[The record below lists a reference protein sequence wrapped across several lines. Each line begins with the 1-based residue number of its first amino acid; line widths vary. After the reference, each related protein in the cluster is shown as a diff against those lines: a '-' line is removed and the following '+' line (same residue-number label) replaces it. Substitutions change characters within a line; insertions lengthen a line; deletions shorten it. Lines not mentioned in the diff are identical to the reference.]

1 MIPEITIDDKT
12 LQEMADQVL
21 RPLDQALGGIIRETA
36 TPCVQSAE
44 NFLISIRQSYEDLA
58 AANIIARHQNKLKK
72 AMQNPQTSNTVILA
86 DEYARNK
93 QILKEMYLRSQ
104 VVDINIK
111 LQDFSR
117 ELNSFLNQKTKLT
130 YVYTNNK
137 GKDPVVFLV
146 DDIGQI
152 MSKDMGS
159 RGAGIKTRINMSK
172 AKAMQAIRGANT
184 AIQRL
189 AEEDYMTTQQIKNL
203 KGSYNQV
210 INRYNKYR
218 YQAKT
223 GQNKSKTVHVI
234 IWRPE
239 LDWKVVIMGNNMGDI
254 KQAYVNAIINR
265 KGFISPQMEK
275 NIDDFM
281 YYVSQVDAA
290 PGMLQGD
297 VSEILGDGST
307 IEYAVK
313 GANASFMSLQLAID
327 LAIEILTAQPP
338 FDQQALKRK
347 KEEYAKGITPRNQQ
361 ITIEMLREF
370 FQNNI
375 PDEIQANI
383 QLI

>member
-1 MIPEITIDDKT
+1 MIPEITIDNKT
-12 LQEMADQVL
+12 LQEMANQVL
-21 RPLDQALGGIIRETA
+21 RPLDQALGNIVRETA
-36 TPCVQSAE
+36 TPCVQAAE
-44 NFLISIRQSYEDLA
+44 NFLTSIRQSYEDLA
-58 AANIIARHQNKLKK
+58 AANMIAKRQNKLKK
-72 AMQNPQTSNTVILA
+72 AIQNPQTVNTVTLV
-86 DEYARNK
+86 DEYTRNK

-111 LQDFSR
+111 LQEFSK

-130 YVYTNNK
+130 YVYTNGK
-137 GKDPVVFLV
+137 GKDPVIFLV

-159 RGAGIKTRINMSK
+159 KGAGIKTRINMSK
-172 AKAMQAIRGANT
+172 AKAMQAMKGANG

-189 AEEDYMTTQQIKNL
+189 AEENYMTVEQIKNL
-203 KGSYNQV
+203 KSSYNQV
-210 INRYNKYR
+210 IDRYNRYK
-218 YQAKT
+218 YQAKV
-223 GQNKSKTVHVI
+223 GENKSKTVHII

-239 LDWKVVIMGNNMGDI
+239 MDWKVVIMGNNMGDI
-254 KQAYVNAIINR
+254 KQAYVNAVINR
-265 KGFISPQMEK
+265 KGFISPEIEK

-297 VSEILGDGST
+297 VSEVLKDGST

-338 FDQQALKRK
+338 FDQQALKNK

-361 ITIEMLREF
+361 ITIEMLRDL

-375 PDEIQANI
+375 PDEIQTNI
-383 QLI
+383 QLT